1 MGGNNESKSSIEG
14 SDVFSLLDCTPNLS
28 ITDVSEDLFAAITVK
43 EIDVIINAT
52 ANIQVNLVSAL
63 AAALPLMT
71 PSPPPD
77 PIPNPPPS
85 DLWISTTPT
94 KAKANR
100 RWTVKTIFSINATP
114 NGISEVNR

>member
-1 MGGNNESKSSIEG
+1 MEG
-14 SDVFSLLDCTPNLS
+14 SEILSLLDCTPNLS
-28 ITDVSEDLFAAITVK
+28 ITDVSEDLFAAITVN

-85 DLWISTTPT
+85 DLWISTKPT
-94 KAKANR
+94 KTKPTEDGQLKQYFPLILNLKVF
-100 RWTVKTIFSINATP
+100 WK
-114 NGISEVNR
+114 